1 MKLFFIRI
9 AVKWLQKII
18 GDEDSV
24 PLIYTIK
31 GNVPIQSLTYSH
43 EWIDSATDLKFVE
56 TYRDS
61 MGQIAKQSPHIILK
75 APPKPIGVEQGS
87 LG

>member
-18 GDEDSV
+18 GDKDSV

-31 GNVPIQSLTYSH
+31 GNVPVNSLAYSH
-43 EWIDSATDLKFVE
+43 EWIDSESDLRFIE

-61 MGQIAKQSPHIILK
+61 TGQIVKQSPHVILK
-75 APPKPIGVEQGS
+75 SRSAPVSMEQGKF
-87 LG
+87 G